1 MTENEKK
8 QIQVMHNERKRRQEA
23 KIAAMNAADP
33 KGVTRDDLRQAMIP
47 IYLLEQVDIEKIEI
61 NGKWMTIREA
71 TEIALAEIF
80 EHAGGAGIAAY
91 DYSRALFIRL
101 FLAVNGPVGKPIR
114 ERMAKILDPQG
125 QISEALD
132 RR

>member
-33 KGVTRDDLRQAMIP
+33 KGVTQDDLKQAMIP
-47 IYLLEQVDIEKIEI
+47 IYFLEQVDIEKIEI

-71 TEIALAEIF
+71 TAIALAEIF

>member
-1 MTENEKK
+1 MTEIEKK
-8 QIQVMHNERKRRQEA
+8 QIRVMLDEQKRRQA
-23 KIAAMNAADP
+23 PKIAARHAADP
-33 KGVTRDDLRQAMIP
+33 KGVTRDDLKQAMIP
-47 IYLLEQVDIEKIEI
+47 IYLIEQVDIEKIEI

-101 FLAVNGPVGKPIR
+101 FLAVNGPIGKPIR
-114 ERMAKILDPQG
+114 ERMAKILDPQD
-125 QISEALD
+125 QISETLN

>member
-8 QIQVMHNERKRRQEA
+8 QIRIMHNERKRRQDA

-33 KGVTRDDLRQAMIP
+33 KGVTQDDLKQAMIP

-71 TEIALAEIF
+71 TTIALAEIF
-80 EHAGGAGIAAY
+80 EHAGGTGIAAY

-101 FLAVNGPVGKPIR
+101 FLALNGPVR
-114 ERMAKILDPQG
+114 ERMAKVLDDDGRIQ
-125 QISEALD
+125 EALN

>member
-8 QIQVMHNERKRRQEA
+8 QIRVMHDERKRRQEA

-33 KGVTRDDLRQAMIP
+33 KGVTRDDLKQAMIP

-71 TEIALAEIF
+71 TTIALAEIF

-101 FLAVNGPVGKPIR
+101 FLALNGPVR
-114 ERMAKILDPQG
+114 ERMAKVLDPQG
-125 QISEALD
+125 QISEALN

>member
-33 KGVTRDDLRQAMIP
+33 KGVTRDDLKQAMIP

-80 EHAGGAGIAAY
+80 EHAGGTGIAAY

-101 FLAVNGPVGKPIR
+101 FLAVNGPVGNPIR

-125 QISEALD
+125 QISEALN